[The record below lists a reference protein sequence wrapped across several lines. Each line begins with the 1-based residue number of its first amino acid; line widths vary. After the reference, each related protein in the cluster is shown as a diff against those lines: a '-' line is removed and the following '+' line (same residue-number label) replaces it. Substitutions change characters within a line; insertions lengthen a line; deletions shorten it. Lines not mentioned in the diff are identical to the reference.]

1 MLATR
6 GFKALLRGV
15 PEGGIVHGTDD
26 FLEQSSAFALGFFLF
41 EYVVLFYAF
50 FFVFFGFF
58 CFSCFPCLLAF
69 FLSFFL
75 LDLFNGMRGMDGQ
88 DEQMYFRSTILRCA
102 NGWADGWY
110 NFLLTTVC
118 ARALSLSLSLS
129 LSL

>member
-50 FFVFFGFF
+50 FVFFLVCCFF
-58 CFSCFPCLLAF
+58 FLFFLFFLFSLLAF
-69 FLSFFL
+69 FLSFFWIYSTECVEWM
-75 LDLFNGMRGMDGQ
+75 DKMNRCTFVPLF
-88 DEQMYFRSTILRCA
+88 
-102 NGWADGWY
+102 
-110 NFLLTTVC
+110 
-118 ARALSLSLSLS
+118 
-129 LSL
+129 

>member
-50 FFVFFGFF
+50 FFCLFFFVCFFVFLV
-58 CFSCFPCLLAF
+58 LLAF

-75 LDLFNGMRGMDGQ
+75 LDLFTECVEWMDK
-88 DEQMYFRSTILRCA
+88 MNRCT
-102 NGWADGWY
+102 
-110 NFLLTTVC
+110 FVLLF
-118 ARALSLSLSLS
+118 
-129 LSL
+129 

>member
-50 FFVFFGFF
+50 FVFFLVC
-58 CFSCFPCLLAF
+58 CFSCFPCLLSF
-69 FLSFFL
+69 FLSFGFIQR
-75 LDLFNGMRGMDGQ
+75 N
-88 DEQMYFRSTILRCA
+88 A
-102 NGWADGWY
+102 WNGW
-110 NFLLTTVC
+110 T
-118 ARALSLSLSLS
+118 R
-129 LSL
+129 